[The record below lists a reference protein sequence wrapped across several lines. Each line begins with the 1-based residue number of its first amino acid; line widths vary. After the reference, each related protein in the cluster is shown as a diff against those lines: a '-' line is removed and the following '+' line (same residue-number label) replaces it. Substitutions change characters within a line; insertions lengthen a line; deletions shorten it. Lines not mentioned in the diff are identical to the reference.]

1 MFFILLL
8 MRGTVEE
15 HIQYKHLL
23 RYKSVV
29 SDYLLLTLCAVAYLR
44 PQRTNQQIKTI
55 THMIKVIY
63 SSI

>member
-1 MFFILLL
+1 
-8 MRGTVEE
+8 MRETVEE

-23 RYKSVV
+23 QYKAVV